1 MSGALLTLVPE
12 RINFEGFWIEI
23 RKRNKWLIQLRYLA
37 VVLLLTFAFGTK
49 ILQIYFGQ
57 IHLPFLIILIL
68 AGMILIYNILFH
80 LLWIKFP
87 DLKKK
92 FKVHSLH
99 FSLLQIVTD
108 FIFLILLIYF
118 TGGVESPFNTFFV
131 FHLIIGS
138 LLLPGAIISLIM
150 AITLLVLVSGSL
162 LEYYGVIQHYHI
174 AGIVK
179 YPLYNDPTYLVVF
192 FSTFTIV
199 VYVSIYLANSIAKV
213 LYEREKQLYQAYKE
227 LEAAE
232 QTKTKYVMTVVH
244 DLKTPISAAL
254 TWVELI
260 TNKSLGAI
268 PETLV
273 EPIERIQR
281 RLKNA
286 LELIGDILM
295 ISQVRLSSEIKLEEI
310 ELNELFNELY
320 KKHRIMI
327 VSKKLE
333 YRVVPYSDRIVI
345 NTDGKLLNLALS
357 NLISNAIKYTEPNGI
372 IEVKIQESGN
382 NVEITIADNGIGI
395 PEDELP
401 KIFNEFYRS
410 SLSKEKN
417 IEGTGLG
424 MALVKEIITR
434 LSGDISIYSPSYLG
448 NESRKGTQVVIKL
461 PK

>member
-1 MSGALLTLVPE
+1 
-12 RINFEGFWIEI
+12 
-23 RKRNKWLIQLRYLA
+23 
-37 VVLLLTFAFGTK
+37 
-49 ILQIYFGQ
+49 
-57 IHLPFLIILIL
+57 
-68 AGMILIYNILFH
+68 
-80 LLWIKFP
+80 
-87 DLKKK
+87 
-92 FKVHSLH
+92 
-99 FSLLQIVTD
+99 
-108 FIFLILLIYF
+108 
-118 TGGVESPFNTFFV
+118 
-131 FHLIIGS
+131 
-138 LLLPGAIISLIM
+138 
-150 AITLLVLVSGSL
+150 
-162 LEYYGVIQHYHI
+162 
-174 AGIVK
+174 
-179 YPLYNDPTYLVVF
+179 DPTYLVVF

-273 EPIERIQR
+273 DPIERIQR